1 MHESRVFFLRSRPI
15 SFSKKKRKKKKR
27 TFGGIRTRTIIEE
40 PGTRENNA
48 CSACERS
55 LRIQLLPRVIH
66 QSNVENNGQIPF
78 ALAVRFLSRIRY
90 YNVTQ
95 DFRIVSSLSIY
106 ESMIILARPRA
117 RVHGFLSSISVEQC
131 SQFPPHFPSPIRR

>member
-106 ESMIILARPRA
+106 GSMIILARPRA

-131 SQFPPHFPSPIRR
+131 SQFPPHFSSPIRR

>member
-40 PGTRENNA
+40 SGSRENSA

>member
-78 ALAVRFLSRIRY
+78 ALAVRFLSRIHY

-106 ESMIILARPRA
+106 GSMIILARPHA

>member
-40 PGTRENNA
+40 PGSRENSA

-78 ALAVRFLSRIRY
+78 ALAASYLEYAIITSLRISGSFHLY
-90 YNVTQ
+90 P
-95 DFRIVSSLSIY
+95 
-106 ESMIILARPRA
+106 SMIILARPRA